1 MSDVLIGLVD
11 AMIPG
16 DDRFPKASEVGVHG
30 VLAHRLR
37 ELQGPDAY
45 GDLLK
50 AIGEDRGT
58 DAVRK
63 IEQGQIDLF
72 ATLRMIV
79 YLAYYEQPAVIQAV
93 RSLGHIY
100 NDAPQPKGYDLD
112 PFDPANDLPDV
123 GGTYVPTS
131 TFDDKPKGRS

>member
-30 VLAHRLR
+30 VLTHRLR
-37 ELQGPDAY
+37 ELRGPDAF

-50 AIGEDRGT
+50 TIGEDHGIAAIR
-58 DAVRK
+58 R
-63 IEQGQIDLF
+63 IEQGRPDLF

-79 YLAYYEQPAVIQAV
+79 YIAYYEQPAVILAV
-93 RSLGHIY
+93 RSLGHVY
-100 NDAPQPKGYDLD
+100 NEAPQPKGYDLD
-112 PFDPANDLPDV
+112 LFDPAIDLPDV
-123 GGTYVPTS
+123 KGHYVPTS
-131 TFDDKPKGRS
+131 AFDDDPEAPS